1 MTTRINKYPNFYVD
15 AMLGK
20 IAKKLRLFGFDT
32 AYKADISDELLIK
45 ESLLQ
50 NRVLITKDKKL
61 YQRLRGSEILALL
74 PLRNNEVG
82 ILIELLRFFDIRHID
97 LLPNPYARCS
107 LCNGILKSIN
117 KIFVNEEL
125 PHNVFQQ
132 IEVAYR
138 CTSCMKVYWNGTHI
152 RHINSMI
159 IEINTHLY

>member
-74 PLRNNEVG
+74 PLRNDEVG
-82 ILIELLRFFDIRHID
+82 ILIELLRFFEIRHID
-97 LLPNPYARCS
+97 LLPNPYARCTI
-107 LCNGILKSIN
+107 CNGMLNTTN
-117 KIFVNEEL
+117 KILMSKEL
-125 PHNVFQQ
+125 PNNVFNK
-132 IEVAYR
+132 IDVAY
-138 CTSCMKVYWNGTHI
+138 NQ
-152 RHINSMI
+152 
-159 IEINTHLY
+159 